1 MFNEYLDS
9 RYYIYIHFCELR
21 VNTIFNK
28 ANVIIVTANQKK
40 LPKMQLGSYTNAH
53 TCNDKILCNNFTE
66 LKVDVSNSFFACTCE
81 KR

>member
-1 MFNEYLDS
+1 M
-9 RYYIYIHFCELR
+9 YIHLCEQR

-66 LKVDVSNSFFACTCE
+66 LKADISNSFLASRVKNINYMNVPT
-81 KR
+81 